1 MNDAPRSQRTLL
13 IAAWLV
19 VLLPA
24 VWGIAQTIQKS
35 TALFR

>member
-1 MNDAPRSQRTLL
+1 MSDSPRGQRTLL
-13 IAAWLV
+13 IVTWMV

-24 VWGIAQTIQKS
+24 LWGIAQTIQKS